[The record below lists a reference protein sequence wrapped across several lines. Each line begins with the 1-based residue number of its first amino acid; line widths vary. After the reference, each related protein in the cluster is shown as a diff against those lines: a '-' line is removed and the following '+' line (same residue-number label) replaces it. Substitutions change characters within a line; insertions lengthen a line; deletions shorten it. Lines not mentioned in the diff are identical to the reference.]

1 MTRYSF
7 LDEKRRAGFILDQGM
22 MFYQTTDY
30 DTFNPF
36 LNRFLE
42 GLKVLDE
49 AARLSYTERAG
60 VRFLDAVCPEA
71 SETIDQ
77 YLVPSV
83 LGIFRELEPRESEF
97 AASETRTKLA
107 ESTLI
112 SRVTIFGKSF
122 SERRFQFDLQPVN
135 LTLTERFQSVAGLH
149 AVIDTDSW
157 IEKRETFALDNV
169 KKQLRQLQINVR
181 QSFDLVVTRHAM
193 SVWK

>member
-1 MTRYSF
+1 
-7 LDEKRRAGFILDQGM
+7 M

-83 LGIFRELEPRESEF
+83 LGIFRELEPRGSLSCRF
-97 AASETRTKLA
+97 RNSDKAR
-107 ESTLI
+107 
-112 SRVTIFGKSF
+112 GK
-122 SERRFQFDLQPVN
+122 
-135 LTLTERFQSVAGLH
+135 H
-149 AVIDTDSW
+149 TD
-157 IEKRETFALDNV
+157 EL
-169 KKQLRQLQINVR
+169 
-181 QSFDLVVTRHAM
+181 
-193 SVWK
+193 